1 MQITWVTAL
10 LNWFQL
16 YQRELPWRQTK
27 DPYAIWV
34 SEIMLQQTRVET
46 VLPYY
51 RRFLERFPTVEHLAK
66 AQIDEVLKLWEGLG
80 YYTRAK
86 NLHRAAQVIQQKYQ
100 SVFPQSHSEV
110 LALPGIGDY
119 TAGAIM
125 SIAYGQPFPAIDGNV
140 LRVIARLQLI
150 QKDSSLPQT
159 KAEVATFLK
168 EVFPLEQASDFTQA
182 LMELGALVCLPMT
195 PKCTLCPIQ
204 DHCQAKQRNMQQELP
219 IKPKKTLP
227 KREKRYL
234 AIIQQGDK
242 ILMNK
247 RPMAGLLGGLW
258 EFPGVESKNKQDFVR
273 NFKEQFGLTII
284 PQVHKLDTSHVFSHR
299 IWEMKVYYAEL
310 VSGEVTTAADLHW
323 IPIDQLNTIAIPSAF
338 QKIKDSLLLG
348 GTLC

>member
-16 YQRELPWRQTK
+16 HQRELPWRQTK

-46 VLPYY
+46 VVPYY

-86 NLHRAAQVIQQKYQ
+86 NLHRAAQVIQQEYQ
-100 SVFPQSHSEV
+100 SVFPRSHPEV

-150 QKDSSLPQT
+150 QKDISLPQT
-159 KAEVATFLK
+159 KTEVAAFLK
-168 EVFPLEQASDFTQA
+168 GVFPLEQASDFTQA

-204 DHCQAKQRNMQQELP
+204 VHCQAKQRNMQQELP
-219 IKPKKTLP
+219 IKSKKTLP

-258 EFPGVESKNKQDFVR
+258 EFPGVESKNKQDFVQ
-273 NFKEQFGLTII
+273 NFKRQFGLTII
-284 PQVHKLDTSHVFSHR
+284 PKVHKLDTSHVFSHR
-299 IWEMKVYYAEL
+299 IWEMKVYHSEL

-323 IPIDQLNTIAIPSAF
+323 IPVDQLNTIAIPSAF

-348 GTLC
+348 GKLC